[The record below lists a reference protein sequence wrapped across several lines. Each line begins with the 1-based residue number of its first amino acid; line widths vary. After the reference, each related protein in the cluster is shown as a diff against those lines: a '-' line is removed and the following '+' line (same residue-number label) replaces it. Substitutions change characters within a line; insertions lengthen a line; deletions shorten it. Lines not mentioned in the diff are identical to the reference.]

1 MVGHCFARCKARC
14 LLLVA
19 RRRRLVAELAADA
32 DCAEWMG
39 AWQGMVTCQAELMGA
54 GAYIAG
60 ATMMTKERAFTL
72 RRSPAQ
78 CRGMLK
84 IFTTSSGYLLAV
96 STNMDH

>member
-1 MVGHCFARCKARC
+1 MAGHCFARSKARC

-32 DCAEWMG
+32 DCAEWMV
-39 AWQGMVTCQAELMGA
+39 AWQAQGMVTCQAELMGA

-78 CRGMLK
+78 
-84 IFTTSSGYLLAV
+84 
-96 STNMDH
+96 